1 MLFEAIGFFV
11 TLIVLMWVATIIGY
25 VVRNLMVQNEKL
37 TKLIEERDIYI
48 NNIDEVIQ
56 NIEARLR
63 EIDVK
68 GTFASDD
75 EVGFF
80 FNSLKQ
86 MSQTLNVYK
95 LRKQ

>member
-1 MLFEAIGFFV
+1 MIWGISA
-11 TLIVLMWVATIIGY
+11 IVLWVATIIGY
-25 VVRNLMVQNEKL
+25 IVRNLIVQNNKL
-37 TKLIEERDIYI
+37 TRLVEERDIYI
-48 NNIDEVIQ
+48 NNLDAVIEDITKRLQEVD
-56 NIEARLR
+56 NR
-63 EIDVK
+63 

-86 MSQTLNVYK
+86 MSETLNVYK

>member
-1 MLFEAIGFFV
+1 MIWGIIAIILWIV
-11 TLIVLMWVATIIGY
+11 TIVGY
-25 VVRNLMVQNEKL
+25 AIRNLMVQNEKL
-37 TKLIEERDIYI
+37 TRLIEERDIYI

-56 NIEARLR
+56 NIESRLR
-63 EIDVK
+63 EIDLK

-80 FNSLKQ
+80 FTSLKQ

>member
-1 MLFEAIGFFV
+1 MVIGIISLAV
-11 TLIVLMWVATIIGY
+11 WLLTIIGY
-25 VVRNLMVQNEKL
+25 VIYNLLTKNEKL
-37 TKLIEERDIYI
+37 EKMIENRDIYI
-48 NNIDEVIQ
+48 NNLNAVI
-56 NIEARLR
+56 EDVEKRLH

-86 MSQTLNVYK
+86 MSETLSVYK
-95 LRKQ
+95 IKLEN

>member
-1 MLFEAIGFFV
+1 MIWGIIAVALWVI
-11 TLIVLMWVATIIGY
+11 TIVGY
-25 VVRNLMVQNEKL
+25 VIRNLMIQNEKL
-37 TKLIEERDIYI
+37 TRLIEERDIYI
-48 NNIDEVIQ
+48 NNIDEVIE

-63 EIDVK
+63 EIDLK

-80 FNSLKQ
+80 FTSLKQ

>member
-1 MLFEAIGFFV
+1 MIWGIIAVAL
-11 TLIVLMWVATIIGY
+11 WVVTIIGY
-25 VVRNLMVQNEKL
+25 FIRNLMIQNEKL

-48 NNIDEVIQ
+48 NNIDDVIQ

-80 FNSLKQ
+80 FTSLKQ

>member
-1 MLFEAIGFFV
+1 MIWGIIAII
-11 TLIVLMWVATIIGY
+11 LWIATVIGY

-37 TKLIEERDIYI
+37 IRLVEERDIYI
-48 NNIDEVIQ
+48 NNLDAVIEDITKRLQEVD
-56 NIEARLR
+56 N
-63 EIDVK
+63 K

-86 MSQTLNVYK
+86 MSETLNVYK
-95 LRKQ
+95 IRK

>member
-1 MLFEAIGFFV
+1 MIWGIIAIALWV
-11 TLIVLMWVATIIGY
+11 TTILGY
-25 VVRNLMVQNEKL
+25 VFRNLVVQNNKL
-37 TKLIEERDIYI
+37 TKLVEERDIYI
-48 NNIDEVIQ
+48 NNISAVIED
-56 NIEARLR
+56 IEARLR
-63 EIDVK
+63 EIDNR

-95 LRKQ
+95 LKNNNG

>member
-1 MLFEAIGFFV
+1 MIWGIIAVALWVV
-11 TLIVLMWVATIIGY
+11 TIVGY
-25 VVRNLMVQNEKL
+25 VIRNLMIQNEKL
-37 TKLIEERDIYI
+37 TRLIEERD
-48 NNIDEVIQ
+48 
-56 NIEARLR
+56 EARLR
-63 EIDVK
+63 DIDVK

-80 FNSLKQ
+80 FTSLKQ

>member
-1 MLFEAIGFFV
+1 MIWGIIAIALWVV
-11 TLIVLMWVATIIGY
+11 TIVGY
-25 VVRNLMVQNEKL
+25 VIRNLMIQNEKL
-37 TKLIEERDIYI
+37 TRLIEERDIYI
-48 NNIDEVIQ
+48 NNIDEVIE

-63 EIDVK
+63 EIDLK

-80 FNSLKQ
+80 FTSLKQ

>member
-1 MLFEAIGFFV
+1 MIWGIIAVALWVVTIVGYAI
-11 TLIVLMWVATIIGY
+11 
-25 VVRNLMVQNEKL
+25 RNLMVQNEKL
-37 TKLIEERDIYI
+37 TRLIEERDIYI

-56 NIEARLR
+56 NIESRLR
-63 EIDVK
+63 EIDLK

-80 FNSLKQ
+80 FTSLKQ